1 MTGGVTG
8 QLALASLRHRP
19 LRTALTALGI
29 AVAIA
34 STVVFMSIGEG
45 LRKAF
50 ADQLSGL
57 GPELQVSY
65 GEAGDDLF
73 PTAPDL
79 PEEYVERLRDDA
91 EALGLSSVTPVLL
104 WLRGGL
110 SMAQSF
116 VFEGLPT
123 DVPLDRVFTGAEVIA
138 GRALGP
144 TDEDELVAV
153 VGASVASRSGLELGD
168 TLRLNPEASFEIVGI
183 VSSGAGLLD
192 NLIVVPFSSLRT
204 AMGADDRISA
214 IMIKLDRP
222 ERADEVAASIE
233 AAYPDLG
240 VQTQAG
246 ALSVVQDSLRISDF
260 VRLGISLIALIVGA
274 IAVANTMMMSVFER
288 TREFGV
294 IRAVG
299 AKPSFLFSLVVLESV
314 LLSLLGAAAG
324 VALGALGAGLVNYIA
339 NDYLGLSLAAVTPR
353 LVAFAVFVAATTG
366 LLAGLLPAGRAA
378 KVPIAV
384 AIARE

>member
-1 MTGGVTG
+1 MTG

-50 ADQLSGL
+50 ADQLAGL

-79 PEEYVERLRDDA
+79 PDEYVERLRQDA
-91 EALGLSSVTPVLL
+91 ESLGLASVTPVLT

-110 SMAQSF
+110 SVSQSF
-116 VFEGLPT
+116 IFEGLPT
-123 DVPLDRVFTGAEVIA
+123 DVPLDRVFTGASLVE
-138 GRALGP
+138 GRLLTP
-144 TDEDELVAV
+144 EDEGSLLAV
-153 VGASVASRSGLELGD
+153 VGQSVADRAGLEIGD
-168 TLRLNPEASFEIVGI
+168 TLRLNPEATFEIVG
-183 VSSGAGLLD
+183 VASSGSGLLD
-192 NLIVVPFSSLRT
+192 NMIIVPFTSLRT
-204 AMGADDRISA
+204 AMGVVDRVTA
-214 IMIKLDRP
+214 ILLKLERP
-222 ERADEVAASIE
+222 ERADLVAAQVE
-233 AAYPDLG
+233 AAYPELG

-260 VRLGISLIALIVGA
+260 VRLGISLIALVVGA

-294 IRAVG
+294 VRAVG

-314 LLSLLGAAAG
+314 LLSLVGAAAG
-324 VALGALGAGLVNYIA
+324 VGLGTLAAGLVNYVA

-353 LVAFAVFVAATTG
+353 LVAFAVAVAAVTG

-378 KVPIAV
+378 RVPIAV
-384 AIARE
+384 AVARE